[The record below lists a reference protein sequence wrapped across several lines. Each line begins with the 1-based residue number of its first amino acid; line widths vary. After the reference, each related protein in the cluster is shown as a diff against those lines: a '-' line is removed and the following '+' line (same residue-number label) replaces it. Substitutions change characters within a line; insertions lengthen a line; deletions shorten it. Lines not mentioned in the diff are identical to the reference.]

1 MLPSIR
7 LDDIETAIN
16 VTECK
21 HFTRAGAKL
30 HKDQTTVS
38 KSMKR
43 VEACLGTELVDRRA
57 HPVRP
62 TKAGAVFLYWGRKGL
77 YALTRGFTEVQRL
90 IEPDY
95 SVLHVGYTSY
105 LDLAVLAYIE
115 KAGTAPGVC
124 FTKSKHS
131 SSTSEIIA
139 SVLAGEWDCGFIVTP
154 ATTEGL
160 AGVPIYQDRFGL
172 VLANDHPLA
181 RKRKVRI
188 NDLRDVGL
196 ILPSK
201 ERNIGFRVWFME
213 RCGVEGVKPRVV
225 EEVGNPHEAW
235 FLASQHAGAALMPR
249 SASRNLR
256 KGATVFRPFSED
268 DLYVEIQ
275 LVFRDEPQ
283 RPMLASFV
291 DAILRT
297 RQQLWRNKLQSGPK
311 RMPVVPRPAVKAWE
325 HTKSAREGLF
335 VHSA

>member
-21 HFTRAGAKL
+21 HFTRTGAKL

-43 VEACLGTELVDRRA
+43 VEACLGTKLVDRRV

-62 TKAGAVFLYWGRKGL
+62 TKAGSVFLYWGRRGL
-77 YALTRGFTEVQRL
+77 YALARGFAEVQRT
-90 IEPDY
+90 IEVNH

-105 LDLAVLAYIE
+105 LDLTMLSYIE
-115 KAGTAPGVC
+115 KVEAAPGVY
-124 FTKSKHS
+124 FPNRKHS

-160 AGVPIYQDRFGL
+160 TGIPIYQDQFGL
-172 VLANDHPLA
+172 VMANDHPLA
-181 RKRKVRI
+181 RKRKVGI
-188 NDLRDVGL
+188 GDLRDLGL

-201 ERNIGFRVWFME
+201 ERNIGCRAWFME
-213 RCGVEGVKPRVV
+213 RCGVEGVSPRVV
-225 EEVGNPHEAW
+225 QEVGNPHEAW
-235 FLASQHAGAALMPR
+235 FLASQHSGAALMPR
-249 SASRNLR
+249 SAFQNLR
-256 KGATVFRPFSED
+256 KGTTVFRPFLED

-283 RPMLASFV
+283 PPMLASFV
-291 DAILRT
+291 DAILRL
-297 RQQLWRNKLQSGPK
+297 RKQLWRNKLQSRSIRKPI
-311 RMPVVPRPAVKAWE
+311 VPRPTVKPWE
-325 HTKSAREGLF
+325 HSRTVRSDPFVLSA
-335 VHSA
+335 

>member
-21 HFTRAGAKL
+21 HFTRAGTKL

-43 VEACLGTELVDRRA
+43 VEAYLGTELVDRRA

-77 YALTRGFTEVQRL
+77 HALARGFTEVRRV
-90 IEPDY
+90 IEPDH

-115 KAGTAPGVC
+115 KVGTVPDAV
-124 FTKSKHS
+124 FSNSKHS

-154 ATTEGL
+154 ATSEGL
-160 AGVPIYQDRFGL
+160 AGIPIYHDPFGL

-181 RKRKVRI
+181 RKRKVGI
-188 NDLRDVGL
+188 GDLRDVGL
-196 ILPSK
+196 ILPAR
-201 ERNIGFRVWFME
+201 ERNVGFRAWFTE
-213 RCGVEGVKPRVV
+213 RCGAEGVNPRVV
-225 EEVGNPHEAW
+225 QEVGNPHEAW

-249 SASRNLR
+249 SASQNLR
-256 KGATVFRPFSED
+256 KGATVFRPFLED
-268 DLYVEIQ
+268 DLYAEVQ

-283 RPMLASFV
+283 PPMLACFV
-291 DAILRT
+291 DTILRM
-297 RQQLWRNKLQSGPK
+297 RDRLGHSKPHSSPM
-311 RMPVVPRPAVKAWE
+311 RMPVVPRPTVKPWKQAQPARRAPCAL
-325 HTKSAREGLF
+325 SA
-335 VHSA
+335 